1 MHSRIEANNSFYPTN
16 ASFDK
21 FVLNLSLL
29 LKLQHNSKNHA
40 TNTAAGVSTNTAA
53 GMKFDTLPKHFQIC
67 DKIREFQQ
75 FFLMK

>member
-1 MHSRIEANNSFYPTN
+1 MLSRIEANKSFNLTN
-16 ASFDK
+16 ASFVQ

-53 GMKFDTLPKHFQIC
+53 GMKFDTSPKHFQIC
-67 DKIREFQQ
+67 DKICEFQQ
-75 FFLMK
+75 LFE